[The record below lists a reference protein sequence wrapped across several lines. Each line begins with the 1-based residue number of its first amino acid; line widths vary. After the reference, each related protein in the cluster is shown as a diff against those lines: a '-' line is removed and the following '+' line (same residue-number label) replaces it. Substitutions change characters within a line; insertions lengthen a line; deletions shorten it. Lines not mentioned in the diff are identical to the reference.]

1 MLAAGNPQEL
11 GQQRNLLARLGR
23 MSFEQRCELV
33 EASVGAVV
41 TANACG
47 MFKLADDRKKSA
59 VLVQGRPEIMHLR
72 VRLVADALLECP
84 REARLSDPWFA
95 TEHYDMTL
103 SGLRLLPMS

>member
-1 MLAAGNPQEL
+1 
-11 GQQRNLLARLGR
+11 

-33 EASVGAVV
+33 EASVSTVL

-59 VLVQGRPEIMHLR
+59 VLVKRRPEIAHAR

-84 REARLSDPWFA
+84 GEARLSNPRFA
-95 TEHYDMTL
+95 TEQYDMTL
-103 SGLRLLPMS
+103 AGLRSLPMS